1 MKKIRLSVTVMTML
15 LAGCSI
21 NKQPYPRYWP
31 PMVMNQTDCPDLSG
45 RYQNQNTECKGADCE
60 YLSSRF
66 SFLGNTRFGAAE
78 AELQGP
84 NEEQLTIRYQAV
96 GSTSGATFS
105 LKRGADFQC
114 EGGQVV
120 LEEPGEFMSGDGA
133 FGRRGM
139 TRRYFS
145 RTVDGSLVMRKAG
158 SAGGIVFLIIPVYL
172 SGETWTR
179 WAPIEK

>member
-1 MKKIRLSVTVMTML
+1 MRLSVAAMTIF
-15 LAGCSI
+15 LAGCSV

-31 PMVMNQTDCPDLSG
+31 PMVMNQTDCPNLSG
-45 RYQNQNTECKGADCE
+45 LYQNQNTECKGTDCE

-66 SFLGNTRFGAAE
+66 SLLGNTRIGPSKV
-78 AELQGP
+78 ELRGP
-84 NEEQLTIRYQAV
+84 DDGQLTIHYQAV
-96 GSTSGATFS
+96 GTASGATFS
-105 LKRGADFQC
+105 LNRGADFQC

-133 FGRRGM
+133 FGRRGI

-145 RTVDGSLVMRKAG
+145 RTVDGSLVMRKVG
-158 SAGGIVFLIIPVYL
+158 SAGGIVFLVIPVYL
-172 SGETWTR
+172 SGEKWTR